1 MAALGGRPG
10 RTRRGGALL
19 SAAWHVSDRTLREV
33 VTDPA
38 AVQARLDAIGDD
50 PQTMGERV
58 GLLRMLGRLD
68 DALELARA
76 HHQALLAEWRTG
88 SAGAGAGPAVAL
100 DSAAETADRADV
112 RATAAAI
119 RLAHVHHWRGEYAVA
134 DALLTSALSHAGAH
148 GHAELVGFALQHR
161 AKSRFDAG
169 DLHGAIA
176 DITAALQHRRHHHV
190 PADQLASSEQAYAT
204 IAEAFHRA
212 FPDENPPSSAV

>member
-1 MAALGGRPG
+1 M
-10 RTRRGGALL
+10 

-38 AVQARLDAIGDD
+38 AVQARLDAVGDD
-50 PQTMGERV
+50 PSATGERV

-68 DALELARA
+68 EAIDVAREHHRTLLAAVRSVGTTDEDEADGARA
-76 HHQALLAEWRTG
+76 A
-88 SAGAGAGPAVAL
+88 
-100 DSAAETADRADV
+100 DAARDADAADV

-119 RLAHVHHWRGEYAVA
+119 RLAHVHHWRGEFAAA

-176 DITAALQHRRHHHV
+176 DVTAALQHRRQHEV
-190 PADQLASSEQAYAT
+190 PPDQLASSEQAYAT

>member
-1 MAALGGRPG
+1 M
-10 RTRRGGALL
+10 
-19 SAAWHVSDRTLREV
+19 SDRTLREV

-50 PQTMGERV
+50 PETTGERV

-68 DALELARA
+68 EALELARA
-76 HHQALLAEWRTG
+76 HHKALLAEWRTG
-88 SAGAGAGPAVAL
+88 APGGT
-100 DSAAETADRADV
+100 DAADRADASDRADV

-119 RLAHVHHWRGEYAVA
+119 RLAHVHHWRGEHAVA

-148 GHAELVGFALQHR
+148 GHAELVGYALQHR

-176 DITAALQHRRHHHV
+176 DITAALQHRRQHHL